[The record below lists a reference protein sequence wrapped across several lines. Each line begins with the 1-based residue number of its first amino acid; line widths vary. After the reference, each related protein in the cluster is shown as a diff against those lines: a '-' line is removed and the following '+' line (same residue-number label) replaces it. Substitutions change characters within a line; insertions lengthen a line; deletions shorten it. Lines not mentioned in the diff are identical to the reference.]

1 MVSGVGPCLVAT
13 TSELFE
19 YEACAELKAASRL
32 LEGNLEGDLEA
43 RAQVAAPGLILVT
56 LPGADLALPFQR
68 ALATLRPIF
77 IRHIH
82 RIDCAFQV
90 AGLPPEELR
99 EQTIKKVQG
108 LLTEAGVSPERT
120 TFQVRK
126 VMSEAAVTGG
136 QIAMWLR
143 SLAEE
148 NVHHGENS
156 DQILSC
162 TVLGADIYLGLG
174 DARTNLSHRMGGA
187 VHYDMSRFPVSRAG
201 AKLAEA
207 FEAFPLTQISQPARA
222 IDLGAA
228 PGGWTA
234 VLVEHGF
241 RVDAIDPGELHPS
254 VASHPQVTSHRVKA
268 QDWRP
273 QMGGYD
279 LLTCDV
285 NWSAKETALAV
296 VDLARHLV
304 VGGFGVVTI
313 KLNKGPAMPQIEA
326 VKTILAS
333 RFRMEAVRL
342 LFHNRR
348 EVTLFLRRL

>member
-1 MVSGVGPCLVAT
+1 VVGLSP
-13 TSELFE
+13 
-19 YEACAELKAASRL
+19 
-32 LEGNLEGDLEA
+32 D
-43 RAQVAAPGLILVT
+43 
-56 LPGADLALPFQR
+56 
-68 ALATLRPIF
+68 
-77 IRHIH
+77 
-82 RIDCAFQV
+82 
-90 AGLPPEELR
+90 ELR
-99 EQTIKKVQG
+99 ERIIETAQRILV
-108 LLTEAGVSPERT
+108 EAGVSPEKT

-136 QIAMWLR
+136 QIATWLR

-148 NVHHGENS
+148 EIHQGEKS

-162 TVLGADIYLGLG
+162 TAVGAAIYLGLG
-174 DARTNLSHRMGGA
+174 DAGTNLSHRMGGA

-207 FEAFPLTQISQPARA
+207 FEAFPLAQIPLPARA

-228 PGGWTA
+228 PGGWTG
-234 VLVEHGF
+234 VLLEHGF
-241 RVDAIDPGELHPS
+241 HVDAIDPGELHPS
-254 VASHPQVTSHRVKA
+254 IASHPQVTAHRVKA

-273 QMGGYD
+273 KMGGYQ

-296 VDLARHLV
+296 VDLARHV
-304 VGGFGVVTI
+304 AVGGFGVVTI

-326 VKTILAS
+326 VKTILES
-333 RFRMEAVRL
+333 RFRVEAVRL

-348 EVTLFLRRL
+348 EVTLFLRRH